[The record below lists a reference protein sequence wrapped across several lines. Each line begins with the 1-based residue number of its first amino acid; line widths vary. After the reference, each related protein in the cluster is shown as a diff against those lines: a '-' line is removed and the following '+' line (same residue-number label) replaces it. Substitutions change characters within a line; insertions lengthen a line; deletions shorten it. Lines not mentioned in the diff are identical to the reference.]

1 MAEQVD
7 TNTEPYMDET
17 GQRVGLITM
26 VKMPQWTVTAM
37 FGACCALLL
46 AVLVVY
52 CGIRLMDA
60 PVTAEP
66 QRQTLGC
73 KSAACAQFATT
84 LKTSLSRAVRPCDD
98 FYGHVCG
105 SWDAQRT
112 DTVKRALLQR
122 VVRAVNELNRKVA
135 VTAPSSQTA
144 VQKAA
149 MAFQACED
157 LVAKNRS
164 SMEAVRHM
172 LMEAGLFAPPVWTGP
187 HDMVNASCSLETRW
201 HMAPLITFKLERNA
215 SLLALAPSMWAK
227 KHFARRSRRLPLEA
241 DFDALHQFFASSYLG
256 SHAAFNS
263 QPSIDDM
270 TSAQLRGLDN
280 RVTLELGSE
289 LLQPEETEGRQLYDH
304 ATVGSFVPGIDGQ
317 VWRLLLH
324 ACLDHAGPLVYTV
337 YHAAFVRKVLSLPA
351 KIGATA
357 AQQYLRW
364 YVIETLA
371 ANYHGPWM
379 VEVAG
384 SQERALLNQQLKCHR
399 MLLKYAGRA
408 FVAPY
413 VRNFFTEAVERDL
426 RTLHRNLTYAYE
438 YILQVLRPLVP
449 AFSFGAYD
457 ERHGHDSQK
466 NRTINVDRGPF
477 EIVAKSSDAYLDD
490 AYQNFSD
497 MSADSFE
504 NWLRL
509 KAGFSHSDR
518 DKVTFPQVYSKRLG
532 PIFYELVDNGDD
544 GGAKDFRLLPDVIAV
559 PFYHSE
565 APLVFKLGGLA
576 SLMSSALLALVVD
589 KGFIDRGNVSWA
601 GQAYTQSHPVSEC
614 ARRVVQA
621 LEQESEATTR
631 LLEVAAL
638 RHVLKTQERGEAA
651 AAFLADMPQLSGPQ
665 LQYAVWCYLQCG
677 EARGR
682 HRCNAPLRDH
692 PSFAEVFTCP
702 AAAPMRKAATCAAT
716 LLAER
721 LYDYKRQA

>member
-1 MAEQVD
+1 MEEQVD
-7 TNTEPYMDET
+7 TNLEPYTDET

-26 VKMPQWTVTAM
+26 VKMPSWTVTAV
-37 FGACCALLL
+37 FGAFCALLL
-46 AVLVVY
+46 VVVAVY
-52 CGIRLMDA
+52 CGIHLMDA
-60 PVTAEP
+60 PATAEP

-73 KSAACAQFATT
+73 QSVACTQFATT
-84 LKTSLSRAVRPCDD
+84 LKKSLSRTVRPCDD

-112 DTVKRALLQR
+112 DTVKMALLQR
-122 VVRAVNELNRKVA
+122 VVHAVNELNRKVEVA
-135 VTAPSSQTA
+135 TPAPQTA

-157 LVAKNRS
+157 LVVKNHS
-164 SMEAVRHM
+164 SMDAVRHM

-201 HMAPLITFKLERNA
+201 HMAPLITFKLDRNA

-227 KHFARRSRRLPLEA
+227 KHFARRSRRLPQEA
-241 DFDALHQFFASSYLG
+241 DFDALHKFFASSYPG
-256 SHAAFNS
+256 SRAGVGPQFS
-263 QPSIDDM
+263 TEDM
-270 TSAQLRGLDN
+270 TSAQLLGLDN
-280 RVTLELGSE
+280 RITLELGGE
-289 LLQPEETEGRQLYDH
+289 LLQPEEYEGRELYDH
-304 ATVGSFVPGIDGQ
+304 ITVGSFVPGIYGQ

-324 ACLDHAGPLVYTV
+324 ACLNHTGPLVYTL
-337 YHAAFVRKVLSLPA
+337 YHAAFVRKVLSLPTR
-351 KIGATA
+351 IGAPA

-371 ANYHGPWM
+371 ANYHGPWI
-379 VEVAG
+379 VEMAG
-384 SQERALLNQQLKCHR
+384 SKERALLHQQFKCHR

-426 RTLHRNLTYAYE
+426 RTLHRDLTDAYE
-438 YILQVLRPLVP
+438 YLLQALRPLVP

-466 NRTINVDRGPF
+466 NGTISVNRGPF
-477 EIVAKSSDAYLDD
+477 EIVEKSSDAYLDD

-518 DKVTFPQVYSKRLG
+518 DKVTFPQVYSKRVE
-532 PIFYELVDNGDD
+532 PMFYEFVESGDPNGV
-544 GGAKDFRLLPDVIAV
+544 KDFRLLPDVIAV
-559 PFYHSE
+559 PFYHAE
-565 APLVFKLGGLA
+565 APLVFKLGSLA
-576 SLMSSALLALVVD
+576 SLMSSALLSLVVD
-589 KGFIDRGNVSWA
+589 KGLVDRENVSWA
-601 GQAYTQSHPVSEC
+601 GQAYNQSHPTSEC
-614 ARRVVQA
+614 ARRVAQA
-621 LEQESEATTR
+621 LEQGSEVTTR

-638 RHVLKTQERGEAA
+638 RHVLKARVRGEDA
-651 AAFLADMPQLSGPQ
+651 AAFLAGMPQLSGSQ
-665 LQYAVWCYLQCG
+665 LKYAIWCYLQCG
-677 EARGR
+677 EVRGR
-682 HRCNAPLRDH
+682 HRCNAPLREH
-692 PSFAEVFTCP
+692 PSFANVFACP

-721 LYDYKRQA
+721 L